1 MTGWGRSD
9 QPPSSHAPQQSTQRE
24 RASERT
30 RKMHARLSR
39 SCINCLR
46 LPQVWATCFGQMAV
60 HIMAPTTLGWQ
71 RLVACARVDTVVKNH
86 IDVMLVLDSKSRPQ
100 SMEWATV
107 CFARQM
113 FDLILPLFGRQRTR
127 STERA
132 ATRGK
137 TVANTVVNGRTSGE
151 CSSDQLGGGNKVGTA
166 RMTVTMA
173 LHPNG
178 FSFA

>member
-1 MTGWGRSD
+1 MFWPDGRAYHGSYD
-9 QPPSSHAPQQSTQRE
+9 SWLAAAGSMRSSRH
-24 RASERT
+24 
-30 RKMHARLSR
+30 
-39 SCINCLR
+39 
-46 LPQVWATCFGQMAV
+46 CF
-60 HIMAPTTLGWQ
+60 
-71 RLVACARVDTVVKNH
+71 VKNH

-100 SMEWATV
+100 SKEWATV